1 MATRQYIGARY
12 VAKFFTNENNT
23 NEWVGNIPYEALEIV
38 TYMNN
43 SYTSKI
49 PVPPTNVTPNL
60 DTEHWVLT
68 GAYNA
73 QVEDYRKTTEE
84 YKEQVEDYRKTTEEY
99 KKQVNNYVDKVSY
112 LENYVTPQMFGA
124 KGDGVNDDTQSFI
137 EAIKTKK
144 PIYIPKG
151 EYLISEPLIFNAGE
165 RPVLIGENMNTSI
178 IKYTGGENTYLFNF
192 NGDYANRTQTIFV
205 LENLSAVGNN
215 INNGINMTYN
225 TYFSRLNRVNLREF
239 KTGIMS
245 NNNWCLSFDSLI
257 ISSCSIGAKFITS
270 NAVVFNECTF
280 SSCNIGLELETCRDV
295 TLNSIN
301 VEACKEKGLF
311 LNYSRGITIN
321 SLYAEQIDDTVIDVK
336 ACYAIKI
343 NATNLVALS
352 DNTIGVLCDA
362 VTSLNIDNLA
372 IESSKKLNNCVAIK
386 LTDTIGFVVNNL
398 YAENINTGVE
408 MMNGND
414 GAILV
419 PILRTVEKS
428 FSSNSSSNKCF
439 IRCDFSL
446 YASFFNKTYGDYNF
460 DFYNVPE
467 ITNDASGFPYGY
479 QRFYNS
485 RPVWASG
492 DVYKYADG
500 TVFTK

>member
-84 YKEQVEDYRKTTEEY
+84 YKEQV
-99 KKQVNNYVDKVSY
+99 NNYADKVSY

-151 EYLISEPLIFNAGE
+151 EYLISEPFIFNAGE

-178 IKYTGGENTYLFNF
+178 IKYNGGENTYLFNF
-192 NGDYANRTQTIFV
+192 NGDYDNRTQTIFV

-215 INNGINMTYN
+215 LNNGINMVYN
-225 TYFSRLNRVNLREF
+225 TYFSRLNHVNLREF

-245 NNNWCLSFDSLI
+245 NNNWCLSFDSLD
-257 ISSCSIGAKFITS
+257 ISSCSMGAKFITTNS
-270 NAVVFNECTF
+270 SVFNGCTF
-280 SSCNIGLELETCRDV
+280 SSCDIGLELETCRDV

-321 SLYAEQIDDTVIDVK
+321 SLYAEQIDNTVIYLK
-336 ACYAIKI
+336 ACYAINI
-343 NATNLVALS
+343 SATNLVTLR

-372 IESSKKLNNCVAIK
+372 IENSKKLNNCVAIK

-398 YAENINTGVE
+398 YAENINTGIE
-408 MMNGND
+408 MTNGND
-414 GAILV
+414 GVILV

-479 QRFYNS
+479 QRFYGG

-492 DVYKYADG
+492 NVYKYADG
-500 TVFTK
+500 TEFTK